1 MSLYPDK
8 FIGRASDTIA
18 DATTWSVTGTV
29 FSYIKRI
36 WTWLKAFAAVMPTT
50 GTIATTADLVSAGTV
65 DINATVKAS
74 VNAEVDG
81 ALNTAIPGS
90 NTANSVNDILLDK
103 LVPVLPATAIAAATD
118 VAAAGILKRTVTGK
132 AVASITTANLFTIS
146 GGPIKLLALVGYIT
160 TAIQAATNVSNI
172 RFTPTGGSITDLCGT
187 LELNNAT
194 IRKFLYIDGTK
205 ANAMILSTD
214 AGIIV
219 APLAS
224 PLMLTV
230 GVITMT
236 CAATTSG
243 AITWYMVYEPMD
255 PTSAV
260 A

>member
-1 MSLYPDK
+1 MSVEPERTIMTRLGK
-8 FIGRASDTIA
+8 AADTIA
-18 DATTWSVTGTV
+18 DGTTWSTTGTL
-29 FSYIKRI
+29 FSYIKVI
-36 WTWLKAFAAVMPTT
+36 WTWLKAFAARMPSA

-74 VNAEVDG
+74 VKTQAASALTDYDPPTKAEMD
-81 ALNTAIPGS
+81 S
-90 NTANSVNDILLDK
+90 
-103 LVPVLPATAIAAATD
+103 AIAS
-118 VAAAGILKRTVTGK
+118 AGILRRTVTGK

-160 TAIQAATNVSNI
+160 TGIQAATNVSNI
-172 RFTPTGGSITDLCGT
+172 QFTPTGGSVTDLCGT
-187 LELNNAT
+187 LELNNAA
-194 IRKFLYIDGTK
+194 IRKFLYFDGTK
-205 ANAMILSTD
+205 ANALILSTD

-224 PLMLTV
+224 PLILGV
-230 GVITMT
+230 GIIKMT

-243 AITWYMVYEPMD
+243 AITWYMVYEPLD